1 MRSSGGRIIFKCI
14 MKKIHVVLV
23 DREVNRSGGGRASL
37 GGRESL
43 LCWGHLLDVGRAEC
57 WRNSL
62 AKILYM
68 LSLAFLSYLYAQYGK
83 QRAVLGINMLLKLD
97 LDSGLGWGS
106 VL

>member
-1 MRSSGGRIIFKCI
+1 M
-14 MKKIHVVLV
+14 
-23 DREVNRSGGGRASL
+23 

-43 LCWGHLLDVGRAEC
+43 VGWGHLVDVGRAEC